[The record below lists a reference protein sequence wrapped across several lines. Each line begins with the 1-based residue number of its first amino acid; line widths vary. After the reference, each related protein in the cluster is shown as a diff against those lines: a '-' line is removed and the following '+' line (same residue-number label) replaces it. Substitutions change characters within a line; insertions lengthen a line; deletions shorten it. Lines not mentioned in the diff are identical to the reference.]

1 MLILIYTKKDIKMQ
15 NTINNMLLCISNTTT
30 VDIDLLLDDK
40 NFVNFFTKTL
50 SENDFDGV
58 VNKSVEYVNNNY

>member
-1 MLILIYTKKDIKMQ
+1 ME

-50 SENDFDGV
+50 SENDFNGV